1 MSSVRNANAQI
12 YNCMVTR
19 LIILISLNPV
29 SETELVFKED
39 TDESAM
45 IQEQS
50 DDEKAACVVN
60 AEEMGGNEEEQQPSL
75 DQVDENFYDVY
86 LCI

>member
-1 MSSVRNANAQI
+1 MN
-12 YNCMVTR
+12 
-19 LIILISLNPV
+19 LISLNPV

-39 TDESAM
+39 IDESAM

-50 DDEKAACVVN
+50 DDEKVVCAVS
-60 AEEMGGNEEEQQPSL
+60 AEEMAGKEEEQQPRS
-75 DQVDENFYDVY
+75 DQVDENSYNVY

>member
-1 MSSVRNANAQI
+1 
-12 YNCMVTR
+12 
-19 LIILISLNPV
+19 
-29 SETELVFKED
+29 
-39 TDESAM
+39 M

-60 AEEMGGNEEEQQPSL
+60 AEEMGGNEEAQQRSL
-75 DQVDENFYDVY
+75 DQVDENFYNVY

>member
-1 MSSVRNANAQI
+1 MHKYS
-12 YNCMVTR
+12 CFVTR
-19 LIILISLNPV
+19 WIILISLNPFR
-29 SETELVFKED
+29 ETELVFKED
-39 TDESAM
+39 IDESAM

-60 AEEMGGNEEEQQPSL
+60 AEEMGGNEEEQQRSL
-75 DQVDENFYDVY
+75 DQVDENFYNVY